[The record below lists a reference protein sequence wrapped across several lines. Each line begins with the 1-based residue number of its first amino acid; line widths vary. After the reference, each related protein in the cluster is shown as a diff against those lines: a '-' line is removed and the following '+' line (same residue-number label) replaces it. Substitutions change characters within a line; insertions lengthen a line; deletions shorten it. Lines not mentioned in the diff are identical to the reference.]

1 MYRNLRVA
9 FVCACLVLT
18 GTVALAAA
26 LPVAVFPNPIQ
37 FGTIPLNS
45 PSLPLPVFLSNT
57 STTAVTVT
65 STTITGTSSGNF
77 AFDGFSCVGTI
88 SPNQSCEMYMTFA
101 PSAMG
106 NATASLVI
114 AETGVS
120 AAITI
125 PLQGTGGN
133 PIPTITSLSPPT
145 LYLNSA
151 TTTVTINGSGFL
163 SSSTVFLQ
171 DSTTKLLT
179 TFVSATQIK
188 TQIPDTLLSSTGQ
201 LSLCV
206 TNPPPGGGPAFTS
219 VQVVAP
225 DPGINNFSPTSI
237 VAGTPSEPILINGQN
252 FMSGAKV
259 QWNGTNISTTYVS
272 STQLQAQ
279 PTTAELAT
287 PGIIQLTVT
296 NPSPGTISQTAT
308 FNVTYAINITV
319 LDLPANDLVW
329 DPFAQVIYASLPSS
343 EGPTGNS
350 IAVINPSTG
359 AVTATFFAGSEPTK
373 LALDSTSKYLY
384 VGLNGNGSIQ
394 RLNLPS
400 FTPDIDIPLG
410 NNPQSGAP
418 NIAGA
423 IAVSPTNSHT
433 IATAITQNQCCGQ
446 SGTLEF
452 FTDSAKLANSVTTEQ
467 MSQIVFASGT
477 TLFGYIPDT
486 LSQVAVTATGGTLTK
501 TWNGLV
507 TGNTFQYSGG
517 LIFSSSGQEFN
528 PATGLLLGTYD
539 VAGNICCGSNPQVL
553 SNATLNRVF
562 ALGQTP
568 FFNSFGITSYSLSE
582 FTPVAV
588 ANLSELDFG
597 DNPGSTSKFMQWGTN
612 GLAFI
617 LTAGCC
623 GNNTGTQVVLLQSP
637 TLLLAA
643 SKNVSPVPVLKSSSP
658 AIATHGAGNFRLA
671 VRGSGFSPASVVT
684 WNGKAHSASYLSPT
698 EMTVYVTAAAVASTG
713 TANIAVKNPTPGG
726 GKSNILAFT
735 IK

>member
-1 MYRNLRVA
+1 MNLKLRVIV
-9 FVCACLVLT
+9 VCACLVLT
-18 GTVALAAA
+18 GTFALAAV
-26 LPVAVFPNPIQ
+26 PVAVFPNPIE
-37 FGTIPLNS
+37 FGTVPLN
-45 PSLPLPVFLSNT
+45 LPTQPVAVFLSNT
-57 STTAVTVT
+57 STTAVTIT

-77 AFDGFSCVGTI
+77 AFYGPSCIGTI
-88 SPNQSCEMYMTFA
+88 SANQSCEMYMTFA

-106 NATASLVI
+106 NVTASLVI
-114 AETGVS
+114 AETGVTT
-120 AAITI
+120 AITI

-133 PIPTITSLSPPT
+133 PIPTITSLSPST
-145 LYLNSA
+145 IYLNSA

-163 SSSTVFLQ
+163 SSTAVFLQ
-171 DSTTKLLT
+171 NSNTQLLT

-188 TQIPDTLLSSTGQ
+188 TQLPDTALSSAGPLF
-201 LSLCV
+201 LSV
-206 TNPPPGGGPAFTS
+206 TNPAPGGGPASTS
-219 VQVVAP
+219 VQVIAP
-225 DPGINNFSPTSI
+225 DPGINNVSPTSI

-252 FMSGAKV
+252 FNSGAKV
-259 QWNGTNISTTYVS
+259 QWNGISIPTTYIS

-287 PGIIQLTVT
+287 AGIIQLTVT
-296 NPSPGTISQTAT
+296 NPSPGTISQTVT
-308 FNVTYAINITV
+308 FNVTYSINITV

-343 EGPTGNS
+343 YGPTGNS

-410 NNPQSGAP
+410 NPQNGAP
-418 NIAGA
+418 YVAAA

-433 IATAITQNQCCGQ
+433 IATALTQNQCCG
-446 SGTLEF
+446 SPGPLEF
-452 FTDSAKLANSVTTEQ
+452 FTDSTKLANSVTTA
-467 MSQIVFASGT
+467 QINQIDFANGT
-477 TLFGYIPDT
+477 TLFGYLPNT
-486 LSQVAVTATGGTLTK
+486 LSEVAVTATGGTVTK
-501 TWNGLV
+501 TWEGLV

-517 LIFSSSGQEFN
+517 LIFTSNGQEFN

-539 VAGNICCGSNPQVL
+539 VGTNSCCGNSAEVL

-568 FFNSFGITSYSLSE
+568 FFNSFGITSYNLSE
-582 FTPVAV
+582 FTPLAV
-588 ANLSELDFG
+588 ADLSELNLG
-597 DNPGSTSKFMQWGTN
+597 VNPGTTSKFMQWGTN

-617 LTAGCC
+617 LTGGCC
-623 GNNTGTQVVLLQSP
+623 GNTAAQVVLLQSP

-643 SKNVSPVPVLKSSSP
+643 SKIVSPVPVLRSSSP

-671 VRGSGFSPASVVT
+671 VHGSGFSPGSVVT
-684 WNGKAHSASYLSPT
+684 WNGKAHSASYVSPT

>member
-1 MYRNLRVA
+1 MNWKLRVA
-9 FVCACLVLT
+9 VVCACLVLT
-18 GTVALAAA
+18 GTFALAAV
-26 LPVAVFPNPIQ
+26 PVAVFPNPIQ
-37 FGTIPLNS
+37 FGTVPLNS
-45 PSLPLPVFLSNT
+45 PGSPMPVFLSNT
-57 STTAVTVT
+57 STAAVTVT
-65 STTITGTSSGNF
+65 NTTITGTSSGNF
-77 AFDGFSCVGTI
+77 ALDGYSCVGTI
-88 SPNQSCEMYMTFA
+88 SANQSCEMYMTFT

-114 AETGVS
+114 AETGVTT
-120 AAITI
+120 AITI

-145 LYLNSA
+145 IYLNSA

-163 SSSTVFLQ
+163 SSSAVFLQ
-171 DSTTKLLT
+171 NSNTQLLT

-188 TQIPDTLLSSTGQ
+188 TQIPDTVLSNAGQ
-201 LSLCV
+201 LSLYV

-219 VQVVAP
+219 VQVIAP
-225 DPGINNFSPTSI
+225 DPGINDFSPTSI

-259 QWNGTNISTTYVS
+259 QWNGTSIPTTYVS

-279 PTTAELAT
+279 PTTAELANA
-287 PGIIQLTVT
+287 GIIQLTVT

-308 FNVTYAINITV
+308 FNVTYSVKVTV

-329 DPFAQVIYASLPSS
+329 DPFAQAIYASLPSS

-400 FTPDIDIPLG
+400 FTPDINISLG
-410 NNPQSGAP
+410 HPQNSAP
-418 NIAGA
+418 YVAAA

-433 IATAITQNQCCGQ
+433 IATAITQSECCA
-446 SGTLEF
+446 SGALEF
-452 FTDSAKLANSVTTEQ
+452 FTDSTKLANSVTAQ
-467 MSQIVFASGT
+467 QIDQIAFASGT
-477 TLFGYIPDT
+477 TLFGYIPNT
-486 LSQVAVTATGGTLTK
+486 LSQVAVTATGGTLTQ

-517 LIFSSSGQEFN
+517 LIFGGNGQEFN

-539 VAGNICCGSNPQVL
+539 VGNSCCGSGPQIL

-568 FFNSFGITSYSLSE
+568 FFNSFGITSYSLSQ

-588 ANLSELDFG
+588 ASLSELNFG
-597 DNPGSTSKFMQWGTN
+597 SDPGSTSKFMQWGTN

-617 LTAGCC
+617 VTAGCC
-623 GNNTGTQVVLLQSP
+623 GNTGTQVVLLQSP

-684 WNGKAHSASYLSPT
+684 WNGKAHSASYVSST
-698 EMTVYVTAAAVASTG
+698 EMTVYVTAAAVTSTG
-713 TANIAVKNPTPGG
+713 TAKIAVKNPTPGG

>member
-1 MYRNLRVA
+1 VNQKLRVA
-9 FVCACLVLT
+9 VVCACLVLT
-18 GTVALAAA
+18 GTFALAAV
-26 LPVAVFPNPIQ
+26 PVAVFPNPIE
-37 FGTIPLNS
+37 FGTVALN
-45 PSLPLPVFLSNT
+45 LPTQPVPVFLSNT

-77 AFDGFSCVGTI
+77 ALFGPSCVGTI
-88 SPNQSCEMYMTFA
+88 SANQSCEMYMTFA

-106 NATASLVI
+106 NVTASLVI
-114 AETGVS
+114 AETGVTT
-120 AAITI
+120 AITI

-145 LYLNSA
+145 IYLNSA

-163 SSSTVFLQ
+163 SSSAVFLQ
-171 DSTTKLLT
+171 NSNTQLLT

-188 TQIPDTLLSSTGQ
+188 TQIPDTALSNAGQ
-201 LSLCV
+201 LFLSV
-206 TNPPPGGGPAFTS
+206 TNPPPGGGPASAT
-219 VQVVAP
+219 VQVIAP
-225 DPGINNFSPTSI
+225 GPSINNFSPTSI

-252 FMSGAKV
+252 FNSGAKV
-259 QWNGTNISTTYVS
+259 QWNGISIPTTYLS
-272 STQLQAQ
+272 SIQLQAQ

-287 PGIIQLTVT
+287 AGIIQLTVT
-296 NPSPGTISQTAT
+296 NPSPGTISQTVT
-308 FNVTYAINITV
+308 FNVTYPINITV

-329 DPFAQVIYASLPSS
+329 DPFAQVIYASIPSS
-343 EGPTGNS
+343 DGPTGNS
-350 IAVINPSTG
+350 IAVINPTTG

-410 NNPQSGAP
+410 NPQNGAP
-418 NIAGA
+418 YVAAA

-433 IATAITQNQCCGQ
+433 IATALTQNDCCP
-446 SGTLEF
+446 SSPLEF
-452 FTDSAKLANSVTTEQ
+452 FTDSTKLANSVTTG
-467 MSQIVFASGT
+467 QIDQIDFASGT
-477 TLFGYIPDT
+477 TLFGYLPNT
-486 LSQVAVTATGGTLTK
+486 LSEVAVTATGGTVTN
-501 TWNGLV
+501 TWDGLV
-507 TGNTFQYSGG
+507 TGNTFEYSGG
-517 LIFSSSGQEFN
+517 LIFTSNGQEFN

-539 VAGNICCGSNPQVL
+539 VGNSCCGNAAEVL

-568 FFNSFGITSYSLSE
+568 FFNSFGITSYNLSE
-582 FTPVAV
+582 FTPLAV
-588 ANLSELDFG
+588 ANLSELNLGF
-597 DNPGSTSKFMQWGTN
+597 NPATSKFMQWGTN

-617 LTAGCC
+617 LTGGCC
-623 GNNTGTQVVLLQSP
+623 GNTATQVVLLQSP

-643 SKNVSPVPVLKSSSP
+643 SKTVSPVPVLKSSSP
-658 AIATHGAGNFRLA
+658 ATTTHGAGNFRLA
-671 VRGSGFSPASVVT
+671 VRGSGFSPGSVVT
-684 WNGKAHSASYLSPT
+684 WNGKAHSASYVSPT

-726 GKSNILAFT
+726 GKSNILALT

>member
-1 MYRNLRVA
+1 MNRKLRVA
-9 FVCACLVLT
+9 VVCACLVLT
-18 GTVALAAA
+18 GTFALAAV
-26 LPVAVFPNPIQ
+26 PVAVFPNPIE
-37 FGTIPLNS
+37 FGTVPLN
-45 PSLPLPVFLSNT
+45 LPTQPVPVFLSNT

-77 AFDGFSCVGTI
+77 ALYGPSCVGTI
-88 SPNQSCEMYMTFA
+88 SANQSCEMYMTFD

-106 NATASLVI
+106 NVTASLVI
-114 AETGVS
+114 AETGVTT
-120 AAITI
+120 AITI

-133 PIPTITSLSPPT
+133 PIPTITSLSPST
-145 LYLNSA
+145 IYLNSP

-163 SSSTVFLQ
+163 SSTAVFLQ
-171 DSTTKLLT
+171 NSNTQLLT

-188 TQIPDTLLSSTGQ
+188 TQLPDTALSSAGPLF
-201 LSLCV
+201 LSV
-206 TNPPPGGGPAFTS
+206 TNPAPGGGPAFAT
-219 VQVVAP
+219 VQVIAP
-225 DPGINNFSPTSI
+225 DPGINNVSPTSI

-252 FMSGAKV
+252 FNSGAKV
-259 QWNGTNISTTYVS
+259 QWNGISIPTTYIS

-287 PGIIQLTVT
+287 AGIVQLTVT
-296 NPSPGTISQTAT
+296 NPSPGTISQTVT
-308 FNVTYAINITV
+308 FNVTYPINITV

-329 DPFAQVIYASLPSS
+329 DPFAQVIYASIPSS
-343 EGPTGNS
+343 DGPTGNS

-359 AVTATFFAGSEPTK
+359 AVTGTFFAGSEPTK
-373 LALDSTSKYLY
+373 LALDGTSKYLY

-410 NNPQSGAP
+410 NPQNGAP
-418 NIAGA
+418 YVAAA

-433 IATAITQNQCCGQ
+433 IATALTENGCCGLPNP
-446 SGTLEF
+446 LEF
-452 FTDSAKLANSVTTEQ
+452 FTDSTKLANSVTTG
-467 MSQIVFASGT
+467 QIDQIDFASGT
-477 TLFGYIPDT
+477 TLFGYIPNT
-486 LSQVAVTATGGTLTK
+486 LSEVAVTATGGTVTK
-501 TWNGLV
+501 TWDGLV

-517 LIFSSSGQEFN
+517 LIFTSNGQEFN

-539 VAGNICCGSNPQVL
+539 VGNSCCNAAEVL

-568 FFNSFGITSYSLSE
+568 FFNSFGITSYNLSE
-582 FTPVAV
+582 FTPLAV
-588 ANLSELDFG
+588 ANLSELNLG
-597 DNPGSTSKFMQWGTN
+597 INPVISKFMQWGTN

-617 LTAGCC
+617 LTGGCC
-623 GNNTGTQVVLLQSP
+623 GNTATQVVLLQSP
-637 TLLLAA
+637 TLLLTA
-643 SKNVSPVPVLKSSSP
+643 SKTVSPVPVFKSSSP
-658 AIATHGAGNFRLA
+658 AATTHGAGNFRLA
-671 VRGSGFSPASVVT
+671 VRGSGFSPGSVVT
-684 WNGKAHSASYLSPT
+684 WNGKAHSASYVSPT
-698 EMTVYVTAAAVASTG
+698 EMTVYVTAAAVASPG

>member
-1 MYRNLRVA
+1 MNRNLRVA
-9 FVCACLVLT
+9 IVCSCLVLT
-18 GTVALAAA
+18 GTLALAAT

-37 FGTIPLNS
+37 FGIVPLNS
-45 PSLPLPVFLSNT
+45 PSSPLLVFLSNT
-57 STTAVTVT
+57 GTTAVTVT

-88 SPNQSCEMYMTFA
+88 SVNQNCEMYMTFA

-106 NATASLVI
+106 TVTASLVI
-114 AETGVS
+114 TETGVTTP
-120 AAITI
+120 ITI

-133 PIPTITSLSPPT
+133 PIPIVTSLSPPT

-163 SSSTVFLQ
+163 SSTAVFLQ
-171 DSTTKLLT
+171 NSNPNTQLLT

-188 TQIPDTLLSSTGQ
+188 TQIPETALSGAGQ
-201 LSLCV
+201 LFLSV
-206 TNPPPGGGPAFTS
+206 TNPPPGGGPASAT
-219 VQVVAP
+219 VQVIAP
-225 DPGINNFSPTSI
+225 DPSINNVSPTSI

-252 FMSGAKV
+252 FNSGAKV
-259 QWNGTNISTTYVS
+259 QWNGISMPTTYVN

-287 PGIIQLTVT
+287 AGIIQLTVT

-308 FNVTYAINITV
+308 FNVTYPINITV

-329 DPFAQVIYASLPSS
+329 DPFAQLIYASLPSS

-410 NNPQSGAP
+410 HPQNGAP
-418 NIAGA
+418 NIAAA
-423 IAVSPTNSHT
+423 IAVSPANSHT
-433 IATAITQNQCCGQ
+433 IATVITQNECCGQ

-452 FTDSAKLANSVTTEQ
+452 FTDSTKLANSVTTR
-467 MSQIVFASGT
+467 QINQVDFASGT
-477 TLFGYIPDT
+477 TLFGYFPDNLT
-486 LSQVAVTATGGTLTK
+486 QVAVTATGGTVTQ
-501 TWNGLV
+501 TVDGLV

-517 LIFSSSGQEFN
+517 LIFSSNGQEFN

-539 VAGNICCGSNPQVL
+539 VGNPCCGSGSQLL

-588 ANLSELDFG
+588 ANLSELNLGF
-597 DNPGSTSKFMQWGTN
+597 NPGSTSKFMQWGTN

-617 LTAGCC
+617 LTSGCC
-623 GNNTGTQVVLLQSP
+623 GNSGTQVVLLQSP

-643 SKNVSPVPVLKSSSP
+643 SKTVSPVPVLKSSSP

-684 WNGKAHSASYLSPT
+684 WNGKAHSASYVSPT
-698 EMTVYVTAAAVASTG
+698 EMTVYVTAAAVASSG

-735 IK
+735 VK

>member
-1 MYRNLRVA
+1 MNWKLRVA
-9 FVCACLVLT
+9 VVCVCLVLT
-18 GTVALAAA
+18 GSLALAAV
-26 LPVAVFPNPIQ
+26 PVAVFPNPIQ
-37 FGTIPLNS
+37 FGTVPLNS
-45 PSLPLPVFLSNT
+45 PGSPVVVFLSNT
-57 STTAVTVT
+57 GTTAITVT

-88 SPNQSCEMYMTFA
+88 SANQSCEMYMTFA

-106 NATASLVI
+106 NVTASLVI
-114 AETGVS
+114 TETGVTT
-120 AAITI
+120 AITI

-145 LYLNSA
+145 IYLNSA

-163 SSSTVFLQ
+163 SSSAVFLQ
-171 DSTTKLLT
+171 NSNTQLPT

-188 TQIPDTLLSSTGQ
+188 TQIPDTVLSSPGQ
-201 LSLCV
+201 LSLYV
-206 TNPPPGGGPAFTS
+206 TNPPPGGGPAFIS
-219 VQVVAP
+219 VQIVAP
-225 DPGINNFSPTSI
+225 DPGINNLSPTSI
-237 VAGTPSEPILINGQN
+237 VAGTPSEPILINGEN
-252 FMSGAKV
+252 FMSGAKA
-259 QWNGTNISTTYVS
+259 QWNGTTIPTTYVS

-296 NPSPGTISQTAT
+296 NPSPGTISESVT
-308 FNVTYAINITV
+308 FNVTYSINVTV

-359 AVTATFFAGSEPTK
+359 AVTGTFFAGSEPTK

-384 VGLNGNGSIQ
+384 VGLNGNGSIL

-410 NNPQSGAP
+410 NPQNSAP
-418 NIAGA
+418 YIAAA

-433 IATAITQNQCCGQ
+433 IATAITQNECCPQ
-446 SGTLEF
+446 DTLEF
-452 FTDSAKLANSVTTEQ
+452 FTDSTKLANSITAEQ
-467 MSQIVFASGT
+467 INQIAFANGT
-477 TLFGYIPDT
+477 TLFGYIPNT
-486 LSQVAVTATGGTLTK
+486 LSQVAVTATGGTLTH
-501 TWNGLV
+501 TWSGLV

-517 LIFSSSGQEFN
+517 LIFSSNGQEFN

-539 VAGNICCGSNPQVL
+539 VGNTCCSSNPQLL

-568 FFNSFGITSYSLSE
+568 FFNSFGITSYSLSQ

-588 ANLSELDFG
+588 ANLSELNFG
-597 DNPGSTSKFMQWGTN
+597 FNPGSTSKFMQWGTN

-623 GNNTGTQVVLLQSP
+623 GNTGTQVVLLQSP

-643 SKNVSPVPVLKSSSP
+643 SKTVSPVPVLKSSSP
-658 AIATHGAGNFRLA
+658 AMATHGAGNFRLA

-684 WNGKAHSASYLSPT
+684 WNGKVHSASYVSPT
-698 EMTVYVTAAAVASTG
+698 EMTVYVTAANVASTG

-726 GKSNILAFT
+726 GKSNIVAFT